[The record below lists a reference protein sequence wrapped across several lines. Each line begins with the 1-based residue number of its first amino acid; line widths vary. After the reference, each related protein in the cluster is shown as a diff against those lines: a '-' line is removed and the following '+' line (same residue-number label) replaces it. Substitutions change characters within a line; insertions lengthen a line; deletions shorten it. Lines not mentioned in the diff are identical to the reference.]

1 MDKKTFLLKLKV
13 KVRTFFSLYIDAN
26 EYAESMRNK
35 FYYLGEN
42 VKLYSPQLGTEP
54 YLISLHD
61 NVVCAHNV
69 TFLNHDV
76 SCKNIARFLGVN
88 ENKLSKLGSIELKDN
103 CFIGANSI
111 IMPGVSIG
119 RNSIVAAGS
128 IVTHSIPDNEV
139 WGGVPAKQISTTQCY
154 AEKLLSINR
163 NYPWVDKSTGNKL
176 NLPKN
181 EIMKLRQE
189 YLFRLLDQ

>member
-1 MDKKTFLLKLKV
+1 MDLKILILKLKV
-13 KVRTFFSLYIDAN
+13 KVRTFLSLYIDAN
-26 EYAESMRNK
+26 EYAESMRDK
-35 FYYLGEN
+35 FYFLGKN

-76 SCKNIARFLGVN
+76 SCKNIARFLGID
-88 ENKLSKLGSIELKDN
+88 EDKLSKLGSIELKEN
-103 CFIGANSI
+103 SFIGAHSI

-128 IVTHSIPDNEV
+128 VVTHSIPDNEV
-139 WGGVPAKQISTTQCY
+139 WGGVPARQISTTQRY
-154 AEKLLSINR
+154 AEKIMTINR
-163 NYPWVDKSTGNKL
+163 NYPWVDKLTGNKL
-176 NLPKN
+176 NLPKS
-181 EIMKLRQE
+181 EILKIRQD
-189 YLFRLLDQ
+189 YLFRQIVQ